1 MPFGN
6 YFSEASHI
14 KELVALGVNGYYA
27 EGCPH
32 PGVDMIDL
40 KTYRLRVMMLT
51 FRTLWV
57 D

>member
-14 KELVALGVNGYYA
+14 KELVALGVKGYYA